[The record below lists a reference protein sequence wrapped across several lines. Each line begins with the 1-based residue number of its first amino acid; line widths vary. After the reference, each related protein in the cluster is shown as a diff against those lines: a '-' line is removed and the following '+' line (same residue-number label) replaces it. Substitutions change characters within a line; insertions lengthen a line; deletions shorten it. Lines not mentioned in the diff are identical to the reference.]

1 MGDGAVKTG
10 SKKSA
15 DEMDKK
21 KKKSVPNEKGCVF
34 LLQILQMRA
43 RHHDPAPCAPAEKY
57 KSNLKCWNII
67 WRRQLIL

>member
-1 MGDGAVKTG
+1 MRRDVF
-10 SKKSA
+10 
-15 DEMDKK
+15 
-21 KKKSVPNEKGCVF
+21 F

>member
-1 MGDGAVKTG
+1 MQKVRRKQLTGQQLKQLITQVNGENMGDGAVKTG

-34 LLQILQMRA
+34 FVA
-43 RHHDPAPCAPAEKY
+43 NTADESSPP
-57 KSNLKCWNII
+57 
-67 WRRQLIL
+67 

>member
-21 KKKSVPNEKGCVF
+21 KKVS
-34 LLQILQMRA
+34 QMRRDVFFFVA
-43 RHHDPAPCAPAEKY
+43 NTADESSPP
-57 KSNLKCWNII
+57 
-67 WRRQLIL
+67 

>member
-21 KKKSVPNEKGCVF
+21 KKKVSQMRRDVFF

-67 WRRQLIL
+67 